1 LEDKLNVTT
10 LDPIDDQGWDGIL
23 EPYEAEW
30 CKCVW
35 QPQNGFDGMASV
47 GGLMFSC
54 YALVLVVAA
63 GFNVGAKKVA
73 HTLAR
78 ATVNRRS
85 CAAKVP
91 AQKVGRITMY
101 DVRLTQAQDRATR
114 ASSVV
119 VDPDEVAL
127 STDDK
132 VDVCPDS

>member
-1 LEDKLNVTT
+1 MVFGVARAGAQRGHAAIALPRRKKNE
-10 LDPIDDQGWDGIL
+10 
-23 EPYEAEW
+23 
-30 CKCVW
+30 W
-35 QPQNGFDGMASV
+35 QPQNGFDGMATV
-47 GGLMFSC
+47 GGLVMIC
-54 YALVLVVAA
+54 YALVLLVAA
-63 GFNVGAKKVA
+63 GFNVGAKKVR

-119 VDPDEVAL
+119 IDR
-127 STDDK
+127 S
-132 VDVCPDS
+132 

>member
-1 LEDKLNVTT
+1 MGRRLGAVLE
-10 LDPIDDQGWDGIL
+10 
-23 EPYEAEW
+23 YERAH
-30 CKCVW
+30 CKCEW
-35 QPQNGFDGMASV
+35 QPQNGFDGMATV
-47 GGLMFSC
+47 GGLVFGDDLLR
-54 YALVLVVAA
+54 AGILLVAA
-63 GFNVGAKKVA
+63 GFNVGAKKVR

-119 VDPDEVAL
+119 VDPDEVAS

>member
-1 LEDKLNVTT
+1 MGRRLGAVLE
-10 LDPIDDQGWDGIL
+10 
-23 EPYEAEW
+23 YERAH
-30 CKCVW
+30 CKCEW
-35 QPQNGFDGMASV
+35 QPQNGFDGMATV
-47 GGLMFSC
+47 GGLVMIC
-54 YALVLVVAA
+54 YALVLLVAA
-63 GFNVGAKKVA
+63 GFNVGAKKVR

-101 DVRLTQAQDRATR
+101 DVRLTQAQDHATR

-119 VDPDEVAL
+119 VDPDEVTS

>member
-1 LEDKLNVTT
+1 MGRRLGAVLE
-10 LDPIDDQGWDGIL
+10 
-23 EPYEAEW
+23 YERAH
-30 CKCVW
+30 CKCEW
-35 QPQNGFDGMASV
+35 QPQNGFDGMAIV
-47 GGLMFSC
+47 GGLVMIC
-54 YALVLVVAA
+54 YALILLVAA
-63 GFNVGAKKVA
+63 GFNVGAKKVR

-119 VDPDEVAL
+119 VDPDEVAS

>member
-1 LEDKLNVTT
+1 MGRRLGAVLE
-10 LDPIDDQGWDGIL
+10 
-23 EPYEAEW
+23 YERAH
-30 CKCVW
+30 CKCEW
-35 QPQNGFDGMASV
+35 QPQNGFDGMVIV
-47 GGLMFSC
+47 GGLVMIC
-54 YALVLVVAA
+54 YALVLLVAA
-63 GFNVGAKKVA
+63 GFNVGAKKVR

-114 ASSVV
+114 ASNVV
-119 VDPDEVAL
+119 VDPDEVTS